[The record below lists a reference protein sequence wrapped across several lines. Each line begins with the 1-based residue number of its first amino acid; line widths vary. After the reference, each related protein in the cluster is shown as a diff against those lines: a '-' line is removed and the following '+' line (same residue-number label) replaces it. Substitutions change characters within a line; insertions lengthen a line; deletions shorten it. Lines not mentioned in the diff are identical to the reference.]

1 MPNATP
7 KTPIDSKNLVVVM
20 MDEQFRYLGETE
32 LGTGKEWNWTN
43 SFVSPEGLNI
53 EKIGTEV
60 EDDDYLTFGIFS
72 VRAIQE

>member
-1 MPNATP
+1 MKNILIAMPFDDTHKA
-7 KTPIDSKNLVVVM
+7 
-20 MDEQFRYLGETE
+20 Y
-32 LGTGKEWNWTN
+32 
-43 SFVSPEGLNI
+43 I